1 MYYMTASDWLLL
13 VTNLPG
19 RKQTLRMRV
28 WRALRA
34 AGAGML
40 RDGVYLLPTSGPARR
55 LLDEKAAEI
64 QEGGGSA
71 QVLSLASERRQ
82 QAAFEALFDRSAEY
96 AALLQ
101 RVAAFRRSLR
111 KIAEPEARRQL
122 AALKRDGASLGAID
136 FFPSDGKDALEQS
149 LAAVEQDFTAKFS
162 PDEPHAAQQEI
173 SRRTVRDYRGRL
185 WGTRQRLWVDRV
197 CSAWLIRRFIDARAS
212 FVWLAAPSDLPRGAV
227 GFDYDGAEFTHVG
240 DLVTFEVLLASFGLD
255 RDEALQRIGTL
266 VHGLDVGGLSAP
278 EAPAFPAILAGARS
292 KAADDDALIKV
303 MFPILDLLY
312 AGCGS
317 AQAQNDATSPRKAP
331 KRPSKVSRKGQ

>member
-1 MYYMTASDWLLL
+1 MTPSVWLLL

-19 RKQTLRMRV
+19 RNQALRMRV
-28 WRALRA
+28 WRALKA

-40 RDGVYLLPTSGPARR
+40 RDGVYLLPTSVAARR

-71 QVLSLASERRQ
+71 QVLPLASERTQ
-82 QAAFEALFDRSAEY
+82 QAAFEALFDRSVEY

-111 KIAEPEARRQL
+111 KMAEPEARRQL
-122 AALKRDGASLGAID
+122 AALKRDAASLGAID

-149 LAAVEQDFTAKFS
+149 LTGAEQDFTAKFF
-162 PDEPHAAQQEI
+162 PDEPRAAQQKI
-173 SRRTVRDYRGRL
+173 SRRTARDYQARL

-197 CSAWLIRRFIDARAS
+197 CSAWLIRRFIDSKAT
-212 FVWLAAPSDLPRGAV
+212 FVWLARTSDLPRGAV
-227 GFDYDGAEFTHVG
+227 GFDFDGAEFTHVG

-255 RDEALQRIGTL
+255 RDEALQRIGAM

-278 EAPAFPAILAGARS
+278 EAPGFTAILAGARS
-292 KAADDDALIKV
+292 KAADDDALIKAI
-303 MFPILDLLY
+303 FPILDLLY
-312 AGCGS
+312 AGYAS
-317 AQAQNDATSPRKAP
+317 DQMQNDVASPRNAP
-331 KRPSKVSRKGQ
+331 KRPSRVSSKGR